1 MATSDKSTS
10 PPITAAMVAE
20 EAQVYLERW
29 QSVSARER
37 EELRATPPA
46 EKLRQLASLLASV
59 DAMGWRD
66 ALAEGEDVVRERWI
80 KLRKAYGV

>member
-1 MATSDKSTS
+1 MS
-10 PPITAAMVAE
+10 PPDESTPPPTAGMAAE
-20 EAQVYLERW
+20 EAQAYLQRW
-29 QSVSARER
+29 QSVNAREG

-46 EKLRQLASLLASV
+46 EKLRQLAALLMSV

-80 KLRKAYGV
+80 KLRKAYRV